1 MGTPKSSALTRFEM
15 ASKSVAIVGGII
27 SAIAIVM
34 ALQAATSQRKI
45 ELRWKQANLAMDLL
59 DSMWSDTQA
68 FDALRMVDWDERTY
82 QIRKDQEARIDV
94 AEVEF
99 SLDVQNNNDL
109 SPEGIYIRESFD
121 RLFYHMGRI
130 ERSVRT
136 NLIVFDDVRGP
147 LDYYVP
153 MLRSRYGRVLEP
165 YMRQLGF
172 KDAIALLDRIP
183 PWDAP
188 QPRGTQSDSSD
199 VTQRGG

>member
-1 MGTPKSSALTRFEM
+1 MGTPKNSALTRFEV
-15 ASKSVAIVGGII
+15 AFKSVAIVGGII
-27 SAIAIVM
+27 SAIAIVV
-34 ALQAATSQRKI
+34 ALQAGTSQRKI

-59 DSMWSDTQA
+59 DSMLSDTQA
-68 FDALRMVDWDERTY
+68 FDALRMVDWNARTY
-82 QIRKDQEARIDV
+82 QITGDEEARIDS
-94 AEVEF
+94 AAVEF

-109 SPEGIYIRESFD
+109 SPSGVYVRESFD

-136 NLIVFDDVRGP
+136 DLIVFDDVRGP

-153 MLRSRYGRVLEP
+153 ILRSRYGRVLMP

-172 KDAIALLDRIP
+172 RDAIALLDRIP
-183 PWDAP
+183 LADAP
-188 QPRGTQSDSSD
+188 QSRGTQSDSSD